1 MTTIICI
8 LLLVVLAIIIAR
20 CNGSSK
26 LGRDLLV
33 SIALGVAVSFGY
45 NIYQEINN
53 QDDNVIAKIE
63 NADVTAKLPTQF
75 LCTPVELQGILNV
88 PGTVSKVFSNKLISA
103 VKESLRLVTNPIQQ
117 LDVGVPILDSS

>member
-33 SIALGVAVSFGY
+33 SIALGVAVSFGIKMY
-45 NIYQEINN
+45 NAVHS
-53 QDDNVIAKIE
+53 DNTSIAKIE
-63 NADVTAKLPTQF
+63 NVNATARLPARF
-75 LCTPVELQGILNV
+75 LCTPVEIQGILNV
-88 PGTVSKVFSNKLISA
+88 PGTVSKVLSYNAFTTL
-103 VKESLRLVTNPIQQ
+103 KERLRLVNNPLIQM
-117 LDVGVPILDSS
+117 DVGTPIWDSS

>member
-33 SIALGVAVSFGY
+33 SIALGVAVSFGVKMY
-45 NIYQEINN
+45 NAVHS
-53 QDDNVIAKIE
+53 DDTSVAKIE
-63 NADVTAKLPTQF
+63 NVNATAQLPTQF
-75 LCTPVELQGILNV
+75 LCTPVEIQGILNV
-88 PGTVSKVFSNKLISA
+88 PGTVSKVLSYNAFTTL
-103 VKESLRLVTNPIQQ
+103 KERLRLVNNPLIQM
-117 LDVGVPILDSS
+117 DVGTPIWDSS

>member
-33 SIALGVAVSFGY
+33 SIALGVAVSFGIKMY
-45 NIYQEINN
+45 NAVHS
-53 QDDNVIAKIE
+53 DDTSIAKIE
-63 NADVTAKLPTQF
+63 NVNATAQLPTQF
-75 LCTPVELQGILNV
+75 LCTPVEIQGILNV
-88 PGTVSKVFSNKLISA
+88 PGTVSKVLSYHAFTTLKERLQLVNNPLI
-103 VKESLRLVTNPIQQ
+103 QM
-117 LDVGVPILDSS
+117 DVGTPIWDSS